1 MSKFR
6 SNGKRGMPE
15 LNTSSLPD
23 LIFSVLFFFMMVT
36 SMREVELKVQF
47 TTPQGTEIE
56 KLVKKSLVSFIYI
69 GQPTPQW
76 RGKIGTGTRIQLND
90 KFAEVDAIH
99 DYVAQERESM
109 HEYDKPFMK
118 VSLKIDKNT
127 QMGIVT
133 DVKNISTKSGTPGAR
148 ITVEDYSGN
157 YEFAL
162 FGKDYEMFLN
172 FMKKGGFVK

>member
-6 SNGKRGMPE
+6 SNGKREMPE

-47 TTPQGTEIE
+47 QTPSGSEIE
-56 KLVKKSLVSFIYI
+56 KLEKKSLVSYIYI
-69 GQPTPQW
+69 GQPMSKLRAQY
-76 RGKIGTGTRIQLND
+76 GSGTRIQLND

-99 DYVAQERESM
+99 DYVVQERESM
-109 HEYDKPFMK
+109 AERDKPFMK
-118 VSLKIDKNT
+118 VSMKIDTKT

-133 DVKNISTKSGTPGAR
+133 DVKQALRKAYALNI
-148 ITVEDYSGN
+148 VYS
-157 YEFAL
+157 A
-162 FGKDYEMFLN
+162 
-172 FMKKGGFVK
+172 KKVNKN

>member
-6 SNGKRGMPE
+6 SNGKREMPE

-56 KLVKKSLVSFIYI
+56 KLEKKSLVSYIYI
-69 GQPTPQW
+69 GKPMPNQ
-76 RGKIGTGTRIQLND
+76 RAKFGSGTRIQLND

-99 DYVAQERESM
+99 DYVVQERESM

-118 VSLKIDKNT
+118 VSMKIDQNT

-133 DVKNISTKSGTPGAR
+133 DVKQALRKAYALNIVYSATK
-148 ITVEDYSGN
+148 
-157 YEFAL
+157 
-162 FGKDYEMFLN
+162 
-172 FMKKGGFVK
+172 KKQ

>member
-6 SNGKRGMPE
+6 SNGKREMPE

-36 SMREVELKVQF
+36 SMCEVELKVQF

-118 VSLKIDKNT
+118 VSMKIDKNT

-133 DVKNISTKSGTPGAR
+133 DVKQALRKAYALNI
-148 ITVEDYSGN
+148 VYS
-157 YEFAL
+157 ASAKQK
-162 FGKDYEMFLN
+162 KDQ
-172 FMKKGGFVK
+172 